1 MDRIMLAFVGYS
13 VLVGNNSLKDGIISI
28 LLYVYTG
35 IYLPN
40 ALLMNFYVISSIF
53 ADLDNNQIIWYTFLY
68 NSVTMLVG

>member
-1 MDRIMLAFVGYS
+1 MKAYPYAHCVVMDRIMLAFVGYS

-53 ADLDNNQIIWYTFLY
+53 ADLDNNQII
-68 NSVTMLVG
+68 